1 MGNEFS
7 VTIAEEMALEEGK
20 RSFLSK
26 FETAMRTGDISSG
39 EEQQGQAAAMLQS
52 FDVGL
57 CCFFTCV
64 YICLPI

>member
-26 FETAMRTGDISSG
+26 FETAMRRGDISSG
-39 EEQQGQAAAMLQS
+39 EEQQG
-52 FDVGL
+52 
-57 CCFFTCV
+57 
-64 YICLPI
+64 